1 MPAFISGYAFGVGE
15 SFFCYYF
22 VGVIAY
28 LNNSIYGNA
37 MIFSRIGAEAEC
49 STKIDCFRV
58 IFFWIKHYCYCIL
71 TVFNAKV
78 FLYFY

>member
-15 SFFCYYF
+15 SSFCYYF
-22 VGVIAY
+22 VGVVAY

-58 IFFWIKHYCYCIL
+58 IFFWADSNLKCNSRK
-71 TVFNAKV
+71 FN
-78 FLYFY
+78 